1 MKITFISDTHTKHT
15 HFTQY
20 LKGGEVIVCC
30 GDITSTGSISEL
42 VQFVNWY
49 KLLPYNHKILIA
61 GNHDFV
67 FERKPLAAKD
77 ILINTDII
85 YLEDAEVSI
94 EGIKFYG
101 SPVTPFFFNWAFNRH
116 RGTAIKKHWNKI
128 PDDTDVLIT
137 HGPPHKIHDE
147 TTNRI
152 HVGCVD
158 LLKTV
163 NRIKPKI
170 HAFGHI
176 HEQYGQTRTST
187 HFINVSLL
195 NEYYHPAHR
204 PVTIQLST
212 SKPV

>member
-15 HFTQY
+15 HFTKY
-20 LKGGEVIVCC
+20 LQGGEVIVCC

-147 TTNRI
+147 TTNRL

-176 HEQYGQTRTST
+176 HEQYGQTRNST

-195 NEYYHPAHR
+195 NEYYHPVHR